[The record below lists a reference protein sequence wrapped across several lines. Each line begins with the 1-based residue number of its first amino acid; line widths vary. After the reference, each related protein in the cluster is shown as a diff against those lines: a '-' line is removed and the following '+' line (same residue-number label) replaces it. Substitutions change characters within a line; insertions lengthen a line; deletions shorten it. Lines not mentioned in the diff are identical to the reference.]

1 MNDFLTLFQV
11 RGNKQ
16 SDKMP
21 TTLSGMDCLIKLFLI
36 ISRSQLIDNRMHFSA
51 NCAFFV
57 VHMHA
62 HAHRWSRRT
71 VSPVKMQCIIITV
84 DHSKTNSWG
93 PSRPSSELKGKL
105 YLNSGQ
111 DSDEVK
117 RWTYGDGG
125 KGCFLV
131 QQVKNKSQLCFSQV
145 PSIF

>member
-11 RGNKQ
+11 RGYKQ

-21 TTLSGMDCLIKLFLI
+21 TTLSGMYCLIKLFLI
-36 ISRSQLIDNRMHFSA
+36 ISRSQLIDNRMYSSA
-51 NCAFFV
+51 KCAFFSCAYV
-57 VHMHA
+57 
-62 HAHRWSRRT
+62 HRWSRRT
-71 VSPVKMQCIIITV
+71 VLPVKMQCLIITV

-111 DSDEVK
+111 YSDEVK